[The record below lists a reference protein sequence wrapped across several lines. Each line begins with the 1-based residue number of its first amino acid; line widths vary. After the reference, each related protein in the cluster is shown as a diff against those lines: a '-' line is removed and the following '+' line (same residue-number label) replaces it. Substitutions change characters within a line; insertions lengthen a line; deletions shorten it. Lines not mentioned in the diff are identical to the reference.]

1 MIQRLKKGM
10 GMNTEVNKTEQ
21 DVLERSRKPHD
32 SLIMMVDDEPIL
44 MAVIQEFLS
53 EAGYKNFEAVEDS
66 TQALDKLHEFQ
77 PDVLL
82 LDLVMPEVDGFQ
94 ILRSVRAHAETRH
107 LPVIVLTSSSDAAT
121 KLKALELGATDFL
134 AKPVDSSELVL
145 RLRNTLTVKAYQDQ
159 LAFYDT
165 LTGLPNRRLFMD
177 RLKWALQHA
186 DRTHKSAAILNVNLD
201 RFKNINDTLGPRIG
215 DALLA
220 QVASRLTDCIRM
232 DAYISFSDRAELSSS
247 VSRFGGDEF
256 SIILHEI
263 TRVENA
269 AYVARRL
276 TQSMVDPFYI
286 DEHEIFLTTS
296 IGIAIYPEDGNEI
309 DVLMKNVAVATECA
323 KQNGRNNYQFY
334 SKDLNARSEERLK
347 LETDLRRAI
356 DKGQLE
362 IYYQPK
368 IEGSSGRVSGM
379 EALIRWHRT
388 EHGTLSP
395 SEFIPVAEQMGQII
409 VLGNWLFN
417 EVCRQHREWME
428 DGIGPLKVSVN
439 VSGHQFSDKD
449 LCNSLQIVLT
459 EHKMDA
465 ASLILEITE
474 SVLMGDVEGSIQTMH
489 DIKAL
494 GLSLSIDDFGT
505 GYSSLSYLKLFPI
518 EELKIDRSFIMDLP
532 DSKSDAAIVRAI
544 IALADGLD
552 LDLVAEGVE
561 TEQQLQFLYENGCE
575 TIQGFYYSKP
585 LTADQFKQFV
595 IEHNAV

>member
-368 IEGSSGRVSGM
+368 IERSSGRVSGM

>member
-309 DVLMKNVAVATECA
+309 DVLMKNVAVATETA

>member
-1 MIQRLKKGM
+1 
-10 GMNTEVNKTEQ
+10 MNTEVNKTEQ

-309 DVLMKNVAVATECA
+309 DVLMKNVAVATETA